1 MWSLVN
7 YAVLRILL
15 ALAMCDNGSDSGAT
29 CSSGSG
35 SEQELD
41 SRSSQPEL
49 VEASVQAPKRRRRAC
64 GANLLAKKIAR
75 K

>member
-29 CSSGSG
+29 CSSGSA
-35 SEQELD
+35 SEQD
-41 SRSSQPEL
+41 SRSSQQEL